1 MSILVNK
8 ETRLLIQGATGREG
22 RFHSSKCLDYGTNI
36 VAGVTPGH
44 GGEVLL
50 DKIPVYNTVREA
62 FTDTNPNTSL
72 IFVPPRF
79 AADAM
84 IEAAD
89 VGIGLI
95 VCITE
100 GIPVRDTVRV
110 LSYLRNKNVIL
121 IGPNCPGVISPG
133 DQCKVGI
140 MPNDIHA
147 PGRIGVVSRS
157 GTLTYEAVF
166 QLTMLD
172 LGQSTCVG
180 IGGDPVVGA
189 SFIDILRLFKE
200 DETTD
205 AVIMIGEIGGSAEQ
219 LAAEYIKDEFD
230 KPIASLIV
238 GQSAPPGRRMGHAG
252 AIVTGN
258 DALASEKIKALSSAG
273 AAIIPRPGDIG
284 ETIKEILKGR

>member
-1 MSILVNK
+1 MSILINK
-8 ETRLLIQGATGREG
+8 ETRLLVQGATGREG
-22 RFHSSKCLDYGTNI
+22 RFHSSKCLDYGTNVI
-36 VAGVTPGH
+36 AGVTPGR

-50 DKIPVYNTVREA
+50 DEIPIYNTVEDA
-62 FTDTNPNTSL
+62 FEETNPNTSL
-72 IFVPPRF
+72 IFVTPRF
-79 AADAM
+79 AADAI

-89 VGIGLI
+89 VGIHLI

-100 GIPVRDTVRV
+100 GIPVHDMVRV
-110 LSYLRNKNVIL
+110 SSYLRNKDTIL
-121 IGPNCPGVISPG
+121 VGPNCPGVISPG

-140 MPNDIHA
+140 MPSDIHT

-166 QLTMLD
+166 QLTMVG

-180 IGGDPVVGA
+180 IGGDPVVGS
-189 SFIDILRLFKE
+189 SFVDILKLFND
-200 DETTD
+200 DEATD
-205 AVIMIGEIGGSAEQ
+205 AIIMIGEIGGSGEQ
-219 LAAEYIKDEFD
+219 LAAEYIKDELD

-238 GQSAPPGRRMGHAG
+238 GQSAPAGRRMGHAG

-284 ETIKEILKGR
+284 VTIEEILKDN